1 MSLITKIFSLPVY
14 LFYLPYNRIN
24 DKDIKSFIESCQDD
38 NFVFT
43 NLAERFGSPIY
54 VLDENKL
61 RQRVK
66 QFQESFKK
74 YIDDIDVFY
83 AMKSNNYRTISEIMV
98 QENIGLDVSSG
109 LELTQALECKANKI
123 FFSGPGKTEK
133 ELKFAL
139 DHADIVTILIDS
151 FNELKLLD
159 RITQIYQRTIR
170 TGIRLTTN
178 ANGLW
183 RKFGIPLSSLKY
195 FLELAGKMPYIQLEG
210 IQFHTSWNLSPDP
223 QIKFISKLGH
233 YLRTLPRGLLHQ
245 IKFLDI
251 GGGFWPEQGEWL
263 RAKATLFGK
272 LKDIICPNKPDL
284 NLKFLIKSQP
294 LDVFAEEIAKA
305 LKKCLP
311 DMPEL
316 RICME
321 PGRWI
326 CHECMHILM
335 TVIDAKYDDI
345 VITDAGINAVGWE
358 RFEYDYFPVINLTHP
373 GCREQN
379 CHILG
384 SLCTPHDVWGYSY
397 YGEKICPGDLLLIP
411 FQGAY
416 TYSLR
421 QNFIKP
427 IPEVVSINKA

>member
-1 MSLITKIFSLPVY
+1 MSLITKLVSLPSY
-14 LFYLPYNRIN
+14 LFHFPYNRI
-24 DKDIKSFIESCQDD
+24 DRKYIEAFVTSFQD
-38 NFVFT
+38 NSSVFIDLT
-43 NLAERFGSPIY
+43 SNFGSPLY
-54 VLDENKL
+54 LFDESRLK
-61 RQRVK
+61 QRTK
-66 QFQESFKK
+66 QFRESFKK
-74 YIDDIDVFY
+74 YADHIDVFY
-83 AMKSNNYRTISEIMV
+83 AMKANNYIKISEIMV

-109 LELTQALECKANKI
+109 LELIQALQCKAKKI
-123 FFSGPGKTEK
+123 FFTGPGKTEK
-133 ELKFAL
+133 ELRIAM

-151 FNELKLLD
+151 FNELKILD
-159 RITQIYQRTIR
+159 KITQTYKKKIK

-178 ANGLW
+178 ENGLW

-195 FLELAGKMPYIQLEG
+195 FMELAYEAPYIQFEG

-223 QIKFISKLGH
+223 QIEFIAKLGH
-233 YLRTLPRGLLHQ
+233 YLKTLPKCLLNQ

-263 RAKATLFGK
+263 RAKETLYGK
-272 LKDIICPNKPDL
+272 LRAIVCPDRPDIYS
-284 NLKFLIKSQP
+284 KFFIKSQS
-294 LDVFAEEIAKA
+294 LDIFAEKISRA
-305 LKKCLP
+305 LETCLP
-311 DMPEL
+311 YMSEL

-321 PGRWI
+321 PGRWL
-326 CHECMHILM
+326 CHECMHIIM
-335 TVIDAKYDDI
+335 TVIDIKYDDL

-373 GCREQN
+373 DCREQN

-397 YGEKICPGDLLLIP
+397 YGEKICLGDLLLIP

-427 IPEVVSINKA
+427 LPEVVSINKA